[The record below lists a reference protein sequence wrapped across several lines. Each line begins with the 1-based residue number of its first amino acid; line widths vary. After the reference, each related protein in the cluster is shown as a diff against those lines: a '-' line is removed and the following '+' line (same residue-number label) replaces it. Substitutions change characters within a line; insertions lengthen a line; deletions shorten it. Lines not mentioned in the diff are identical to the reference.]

1 MPHRLVLFKPSFVSK
16 LMHAEDNVEIASE
29 SDCSFLLLLIFSMS
43 FLKNIKQDTL
53 LQIRHTIEIN

>member
-1 MPHRLVLFKPSFVSK
+1 
-16 LMHAEDNVEIASE
+16 MHAEDNVEIASE

>member
-1 MPHRLVLFKPSFVSK
+1 MPHRLVLFKPSFVFK

-43 FLKNIKQDTL
+43 FLKNIKQDTP